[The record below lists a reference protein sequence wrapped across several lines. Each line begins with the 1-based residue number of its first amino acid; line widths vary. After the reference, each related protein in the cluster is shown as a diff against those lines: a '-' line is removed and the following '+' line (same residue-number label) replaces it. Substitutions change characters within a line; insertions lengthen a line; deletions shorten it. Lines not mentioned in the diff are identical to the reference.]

1 MSVNVQK
8 KRRKPSAC
16 ALQQADELETIQ
28 LTLNKWMCSVLT
40 KLSHRRRLSHV
51 SAARYELLKLDFP
64 DDPCAY
70 SWSIHCLL
78 SL

>member
-40 KLSHRRRLSHV
+40 KIKPKAQALMNEP
-51 SAARYELLKLDFP
+51 AQYD
-64 DDPCAY
+64 
-70 SWSIHCLL
+70 
-78 SL
+78 